1 LGVQNTLIGPLLTG
15 SRLNSR
21 RQPEASVITSVATF
35 LCTLPLIRKPSDGS
49 QVAPA
54 CRTVPLANM
63 PATFTSSDHTNRAT
77 DISTESSVENRT
89 QAHGKLNGFSF
100 PHIMYLCVCVYI
112 YIYTYN
118 KIYHMLRAG
127 VGNDLLRVSDML
139 DIEENKTSEERVLN
153 LPHHFHKISSLY
165 RFA

>member
-1 LGVQNTLIGPLLTG
+1 MTLLGVQNTLISPLLTG
-15 SRLNSR
+15 SRLISR
-21 RQPEASVITSVATF
+21 RQPEASVITSAATF
-35 LCTLPLIRKPSDGS
+35 LCTLPLIRKPSHGS

-63 PATFTSSDHTNRAT
+63 PVAFTSSDHKNRAT
-77 DISTESSVENRT
+77 DISTEISVENRT

-100 PHIMYLCVCVYI
+100 LHIMYLCVCVC
-112 YIYTYN
+112 N

-139 DIEENKTSEERVLN
+139 DIEENKTPEERVLN